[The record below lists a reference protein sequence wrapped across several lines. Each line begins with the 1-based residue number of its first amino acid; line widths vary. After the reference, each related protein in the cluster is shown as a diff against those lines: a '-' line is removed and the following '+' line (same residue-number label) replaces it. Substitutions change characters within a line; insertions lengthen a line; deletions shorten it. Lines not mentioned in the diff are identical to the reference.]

1 MTNLDSTSTATPARW
16 SRPADLVRGNGRA
29 VLLYTFASLAAGVCE
44 ALILTMFARIALSA
58 SGASGNTLALPLVGE
73 LSVNQAILAAAV
85 AVLARMAASGAVA
98 WSLAAISFNLT
109 RRIRGGLAGSYL
121 RANYVAQDALG
132 AGELQQV
139 IMGFPSRATSLVQ
152 GIAVSASSGLTM
164 AAMLSAAFVSDAVAT
179 LGLVV
184 VAIGSTVVLGPFRRR
199 IKGLSGAGVEKQ
211 VDLAEALKDLVS
223 TRLEISAF
231 GLRGRFLDGMSD
243 LIFEDARIGRR
254 ATFLKAITTPLFTSV
269 AYFAVIAALVA
280 VAAADSSDLW
290 SMAPVILIVIRTL
303 QYAMNVQN
311 GLLVWAEVQPFLE
324 RLSATDLALRE
335 SVCSTGGNP
344 LSEVGLIRL
353 ESVGFRYPESAG
365 GRGVTNI
372 SFEVRRGER
381 MGLVGPSGG
390 GKSTLLKLIANVL
403 APSEGRIQ
411 VGTHSVGEVR
421 SEVWGSL
428 VGYVPQSP
436 GMLSASIRENIL
448 LRREGFSDTQIWA
461 ACKAAD
467 FASVVEQLP
476 DGLDTELGPK
486 GTLLSGGQLQRLAI
500 ARALLAAP
508 SVLLL
513 DEPTSALDSDAEAE
527 VTAAFRGLPSEVT
540 VLIASHRKTI
550 LQDCTRVLLV
560 DRETARDVKGDE
572 LLAALENPST

>member
-1 MTNLDSTSTATPARW
+1 MTNLDSASTASPARW
-16 SRPADLVRGNGRA
+16 RHPADLVRGNGRS
-29 VLLYTFASLAAGVCE
+29 VVLYTFASLAAGVCE

-58 SGASGNTLALPLVGE
+58 SGATENTLTLPFVGE
-73 LSVNQAILAAAV
+73 LSVNQAILAAAA
-85 AVLARMAASGAVA
+85 AVLARMVASAAVA
-98 WSLAAISFNLT
+98 WSLAEISFNLT
-109 RRIRGGLAGSYL
+109 RRIRGGLAESYL
-121 RANYVAQDALG
+121 RASYVAQDSLG

-139 IMGFPSRATSLVQ
+139 IMGFPGRATSLVQ

-184 VAIGSTVVLGPFRRR
+184 VAIGSTAVLGPFRRR

-211 VDLAEALKDLVS
+211 VDLAESLKDLVS

-231 GLRGRFLDGMSD
+231 GIRGHFLEGMSD
-243 LIFEDARIGRR
+243 LISEDARIGRR
-254 ATFLKAITTPLFTSV
+254 ATFLKAMTTPIFTSV

-335 SVCSTGGNP
+335 SECSTGGV
-344 LSEVGLIRL
+344 LMSEVGLIRL
-353 ESVGFRYPESAG
+353 ESVGFRYPELAG
-365 GRGVTNI
+365 GRGITNI

-403 APSEGRIQ
+403 APSEGRIE
-411 VGTHSVGEVR
+411 VGTHSVREVR

-436 GMLSASIRENIL
+436 GMLSASIRENVL
-448 LRREGFSDTQIWA
+448 LRREGFSDAQIWA
-461 ACKAAD
+461 ACEAAD

-500 ARALLAAP
+500 ARALLAGP

-527 VTAAFRGLPSEVT
+527 VTAALRGLPPEVT

-550 LQDCTRVLLV
+550 LQDCTRVLMV
-560 DRETARDVKGDE
+560 DRETAKDVKGDE
-572 LLAALENPST
+572 LQAVLENPST